1 MTTLTRRS
9 AADHAAAHPAAHPAA
24 ERAARLVALTVLG
37 ALVLSGCGQ
46 AAGGD
51 LAADGADDGDLV
63 VDGVADLDAME
74 ALLSAHGALSET
86 EQLAQAAAADAEAER
101 LLWTLSGLEEALGGP
116 EAADAAFEAHG
127 QALLAAV
134 EEAAGS
140 PIVLAQGGAGT
151 SRSAASGGPSIGE
164 GLFGGL
170 MTVVLTSGA
179 VVEATNSQSPTGS
192 ETFGT
197 NGTISGDTGYV
208 EATQEFVYTDKGVTS
223 RLVVTIDVSPCPDP
237 TGKFEAHANVYVTA
251 TTTDGLAGQSG
262 ELDVR
267 VEGQVDDD
275 ARVASSDVE
284 CDMSW
289 DQTGSSGDSLG
300 RTSGAIG
307 DTVTTALNV
316 TAETGPE
323 GKALSETTSKLGL
336 LLAFMIKEKLV
347 EAAAKGWESGRCVS
361 LAPTASPGPQGLD
374 PDETSTLTAA
384 PRSKIDGQAAGGTVT
399 ATLSSGGAAVSPT
412 GTKVQAD
419 ATFTYTAPGERN
431 KTGTV
436 DFEARS
442 RRGVARASITLDT
455 EDEGWVASGGG
466 PGVTVTGLVAD
477 LTAPFTL
484 TGAGEGFTVTYSYSP
499 TSETAGTM
507 TYTGSGAGFTMSG
520 SGTYTITGE
529 DPELTLTATHYGCV
543 DIGGCRTNTDVITLT
558 PVY

>member
-1 MTTLTRRS
+1 MAALYRS
-9 AADHAAAHPAAHPAA
+9 AADHQMATHPTAG
-24 ERAARLVALTVLG
+24 RAARVVALAALG
-37 ALVLSGCGQ
+37 ALVLAGCGQ
-46 AAGGD
+46 AAAGE
-51 LAADGADDGDLV
+51 LV
-63 VDGVADLDAME
+63 TDGVADVDAIE
-74 ALLSAHGALSET
+74 AFLSAHSALSEA
-86 EQLAQAAAADAEAER
+86 EQQTQAASLDAETER
-101 LLWTLSGLEEALGGP
+101 RLWTLSGLEEALGGP

-134 EEAAGS
+134 EEAAGT
-140 PIVLAQGGAGT
+140 PIVLTQGGAGT
-151 SRSAASGGPSIGE
+151 SRAGRLAAAAYEGPTIGE

-170 MTVVLTSGA
+170 MSVSLTSGA
-179 VVEATNSQSPTGS
+179 VVEATNTQSPTGT
-192 ETFGT
+192 EAFGS

-208 EATQEFVYTDKGVTS
+208 EMNLDFVHTDKGVTT
-223 RLVVTIDVSPCPDP
+223 RLVIKIDVSPCPDT

-267 VEGQVDDD
+267 VQGQVDDD

-284 CDMSW
+284 FDMSW

-300 RTSGAIG
+300 SASGAVG
-307 DTVTTALNV
+307 DTVTTALEV
-316 TAETGPE
+316 TAATGP
-323 GKALSETTSKLGL
+323 GGQTLSTDTSRLGL
-336 LLAFMIKEKLV
+336 VLALMIKEKLV
-347 EAAAKGWESGRCVS
+347 EAAAKGWESGRCVT
-361 LAPTASPGPQGLD
+361 LEPTASPGPRGLD

-399 ATLSSGGAAVSPT
+399 ATLSSGGAAVSPS
-412 GTKVQAD
+412 GTKVPAD

-455 EDEGWVASGGG
+455 EGGGWVASGGG
-466 PGVTVTGLVAD
+466 PQVAVTGLVAD
-477 LTAPFTL
+477 LAAPFTL
-484 TGAGEGFTVTYSYSP
+484 TGTGEGFTVTYSYSP

-543 DIGGCRTNTDVITLT
+543 DIGGCANNTDVITLT